1 MDFGLL
7 VIRVVIGLL
16 LIGHG
21 TQKLFGWFGGGGL
34 APTSSY
40 FRSLGYWPPRT
51 MAGMAGGAE
60 LFAGLSLALGLVT
73 PLAAAALIGLMLN
86 VAVAAHRGNG
96 LWAAANGYEYPLVLA
111 TAATAIAFTGPGAV
125 SLDARLGIADPAL
138 ESALFAVGLG
148 LAAGAALLVSRAAAR
163 SVGEPA
169 AEKTAENTVEK
180 LAA

>member
-7 VIRVVIGLL
+7 LIRVVIGLL

-34 APTSSY
+34 AGTSSY
-40 FRSLGYWPPRT
+40 FRSLGYWPPRL

-60 LFAGLSLALGLVT
+60 LFAGLSLAFGLVT
-73 PLAAAALIGLMLN
+73 PLGVAALIGVMLN
-86 VAVAAHRGNG
+86 VAIAAHRGNG
-96 LWAAANGYEYPLVLA
+96 LWVAGDGYEYPLVLA
-111 TAATAIAFTGPGAV
+111 TVAAAIGFTGPGAI
-125 SLDARLGIADPAL
+125 SLDARLGVGDSTL

-148 LAAGAALLVSRAAAR
+148 LVTGAAILFSRVAAR
-163 SVGEPA
+163 SIDEPVP
-169 AEKTAENTVEK
+169 ETTENTIEN

>member
-21 TQKLFGWFGGGGL
+21 TQKLFGWFRGGGL
-34 APTSSY
+34 NGTSSY
-40 FRSLGYWPPRT
+40 FRSLGYWPPRL
-51 MAGMAGGAE
+51 MAGMAGGTE
-60 LFAGLSLALGLVT
+60 VFAGLSLTLGLAT
-73 PLAAAALIGLMLN
+73 PLGAAALLGLMLN

-96 LWAAANGYEYPLVLA
+96 LWSAENGYEYPLVLA
-111 TAATAIAFTGPGAV
+111 TVATAIAFTGPGAA
-125 SLDARLGIADPAL
+125 SLDARLGIGDPTL

-148 LAAGAALLVSRAAAR
+148 LVTGAALLVSRVAAR
-163 SVGEPA
+163 SIGEPA
-169 AEKTAENTVEK
+169 PEKTVEK